1 MASLDSYILEPSGK
15 REYLQNYGWH
25 FSKKAYQWATSMMTK
40 KDSNGKDVEVKAKT
54 QDEVD
59 ELLKKFNIKLKNNK
73 GYDAAYYASMIMADM
88 WGSSIEDEIHM
99 AKQIKDVLDDPD
111 GGEGKVFRHWY
122 SDMIEAGVPII
133 WEDLM

>member
-1 MASLDSYILEPSGK
+1 
-15 REYLQNYGWH
+15 
-25 FSKKAYQWATSMMTK
+25 MMTK